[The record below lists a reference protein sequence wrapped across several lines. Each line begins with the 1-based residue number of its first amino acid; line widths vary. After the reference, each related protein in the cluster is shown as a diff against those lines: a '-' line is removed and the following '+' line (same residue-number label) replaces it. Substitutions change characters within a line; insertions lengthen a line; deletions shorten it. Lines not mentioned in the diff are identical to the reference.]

1 LDDSVR
7 WRERTQAGSLCYTSA
22 VASSLRVHGDT
33 SRDGSERSLDSPEA
47 NWPDCILFAPLSGA
61 SWATQMMPSDSLIVN
76 QQIVYKDQGINPG
89 DRPPRAVPPEGTL
102 INRTNNATVE
112 SHYSMSQSPLY
123 CWHR

>member
-1 LDDSVR
+1 MTPFDGAKEHRL
-7 WRERTQAGSLCYTSA
+7 EAYATLAP
-22 VASSLRVHGDT
+22 
-33 SRDGSERSLDSPEA
+33 SRRHCGCTAIPPGMVQRSLDSPEA